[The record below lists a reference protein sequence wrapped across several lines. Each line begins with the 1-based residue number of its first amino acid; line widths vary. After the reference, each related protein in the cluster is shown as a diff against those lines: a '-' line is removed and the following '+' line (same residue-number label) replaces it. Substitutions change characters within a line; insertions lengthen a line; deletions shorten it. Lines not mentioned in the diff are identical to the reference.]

1 VKTAG
6 TAMPA
11 NAVGEAVVPL
21 DPWML
26 LFSKAKNM
34 EEHVAQT
41 PALPASKTT
50 HGDDNRGLA
59 AGAIPGVAFGRY
71 GQMFDGL
78 SAGNRLPPGAL
89 WDLAKAMIKVDAGAP
104 IDGEDK
110 GDENPTIP
118 AGYTYFGQFVDHDL
132 TLDPSP
138 FNTSERDPEALVD
151 FRSPALDLD
160 NIYGRGPDDQPY
172 MYMADGLRLVVGD
185 APGNA
190 GAKVG
195 TQADLF
201 RVQAGDRTNVPIIGD
216 KRNDE
221 NKIVSQLHGALIRFH
236 NKVVQDDSLIIRF
249 GGDPANPTSRFKAA
263 ANIVRWHYQWVVVFD
278 YLDRICEPGM
288 VDEVLNPRGTPHLNN
303 YIKGDATYPYM
314 PVEFAGAAFRFGHSM
329 VRPSYALNRLVGTE
343 TKTVDGKDPNRI
355 PTFNRDPASF
365 ENLNGFPGPLPKD
378 WGIDWGFFF
387 DLSTAELTPD
397 QADKTSDKRF
407 RVPQPSYR
415 IDALLVSPLG
425 DLPEFFKTTDP
436 KDLVDQ
442 IGADQIKPPPGA
454 SAQQTLVG
462 HLAFRNLLRG
472 QKLGLPSGQ
481 AVARKLGI
489 EPLSEK
495 VLWSAGSRLLN
506 VSKLNDD
513 DKGALDKT
521 TKARSDVLAK
531 WGDQGLKGCAPLW
544 YYVLREGEYYGVTN
558 DPNEPL
564 VGMGGQHLGPV
575 GSRIVAETIIGIL
588 WCDRT
593 SFLHDLRGFQPL
605 PEITRGG
612 KLTVASLLAYAL
624 N

>member
-1 VKTAG
+1 MAQAPTPRTLKT
-6 TAMPA
+6 M
-11 NAVGEAVVPL
+11 
-21 DPWML
+21 
-26 LFSKAKNM
+26 
-34 EEHVAQT
+34 
-41 PALPASKTT
+41 
-50 HGDDNRGLA
+50 HGNDNRGLA

-78 SAGNRLPPGAL
+78 PGANRLPPGAL

-104 IDGEDK
+104 IDGEDQA
-110 GDENPTIP
+110 DENPTIP

-132 TLDPSP
+132 TLDPTP
-138 FNTSERDPEALVD
+138 FNTSERDRDALVD

-160 NIYGRGPDDQPY
+160 NVYGRGPDDQPY
-172 MYMADGLRLVVGD
+172 MYMADGLQLVVGD

-190 GAKVG
+190 GAKIG
-195 TQADLF
+195 TRSDLF
-201 RVQAGDRTNVPIIGD
+201 RVKAGDRPDMPIIGD

-221 NKIVSQLHGALIRFH
+221 NKIVSQLHGALIQFH
-236 NKVVQDDSLIIRF
+236 NKVVKNDALISQF
-249 GGDPANPTSRFKAA
+249 GGDPTNPTSRFKAA
-263 ANIVRWHYQWVVVFD
+263 ANIVRWHYQWIVVFD

-288 VDEVLNPRGTPHLNN
+288 VHEVLNLGGTPHLNN
-303 YIKGDATYPYM
+303 YLKSDATYPYI

-329 VRPSYALNRLVGTE
+329 VRPSYALNKSIGTQTQAVG
-343 TKTVDGKDPNRI
+343 GKEPNRI
-355 PTFNRDPASF
+355 PTFTRDKESF
-365 ENLNGFPGPLPKD
+365 KNLNGFPGPLPQD

-387 DLSTAELTPD
+387 DLPTAELTPK
-397 QADKTSDKRF
+397 QTDKASDNRF

-425 DLPEFFKTTDP
+425 DLPEFFSTMDP
-436 KDLVDQ
+436 QDLIDQ
-442 IGADQIKPPPGA
+442 IGVDQIKPPSGG

-472 QKLGLPSGQ
+472 QNLGLPSGQ
-481 AVARKLGI
+481 AVASRLGI
-489 EPLSEK
+489 EPLSEE
-495 VLWSAGSRLLN
+495 VLWSAGSRLLD
-506 VSKLNDD
+506 VSRLTNDD
-513 DKGALDKT
+513 KVALDET
-521 TKARSDVLAK
+521 TKARGDLLLK
-531 WGDQGLKGCAPLW
+531 WGDKGLEGCAPLW

-588 WCDRT
+588 WCDKT

-605 PEITRGG
+605 PEISKAD